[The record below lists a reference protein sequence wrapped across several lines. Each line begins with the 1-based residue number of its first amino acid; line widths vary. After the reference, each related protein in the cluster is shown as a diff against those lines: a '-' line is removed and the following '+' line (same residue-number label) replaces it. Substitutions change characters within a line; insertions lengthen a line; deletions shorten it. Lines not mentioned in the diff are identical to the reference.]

1 MSISRFFTHTVPA
14 LLFVAIA
21 CCNPL
26 SAQIIIE
33 NPPMF
38 NGSRDSVETSIR
50 QIPLNLNVFPNPGMD
65 QIQVGDPLKTRANAP
80 VLFDLLGNRIN
91 LSWRLEEFTWVAG
104 TADLAPGIYLVV
116 LETEVGYQMA
126 RWRKL

>member
-1 MSISRFFTHTVPA
+1 MSISRFFTRTVPA

-21 CCNPL
+21 CCNHL
-26 SAQIIIE
+26 SGQIIIE

-50 QIPLNLNVFPNPGMD
+50 QIPLKLNVYPNPGMD
-65 QIQVGDPLKTRANAP
+65 QIQVSDPSKTGVNAP
-80 VLFDLLGNRIN
+80 VLFDLLGNRVT
-91 LSWRLEEFTWVAG
+91 LSWRQEEFTWVAG

-116 LETEVGYQMA
+116 METEIGYEMA